1 MMFFLEMQRNLK
13 NTEKNLKIFRLRRAN
28 NIRIAISNES
38 QKNTSEDGADTEH
51 RMESLSPY
59 SMTCLETFSIKNH
72 HWESRE

>member
-13 NTEKNLKIFRLRRAN
+13 NTEKTLKIFRLRRTN

-51 RMESLSPY
+51 RMESLSPKQY
-59 SMTCLETFSIKNH
+59 RESSKEESGSIVYFA
-72 HWESRE
+72 W